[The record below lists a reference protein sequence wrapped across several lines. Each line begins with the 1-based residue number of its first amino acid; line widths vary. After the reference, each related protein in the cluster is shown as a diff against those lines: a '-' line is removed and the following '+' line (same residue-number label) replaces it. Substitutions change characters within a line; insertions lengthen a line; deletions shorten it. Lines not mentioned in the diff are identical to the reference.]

1 MTTSSPK
8 SVWFHFYHSNNM
20 NNCFKIAFL
29 ASALTF
35 VLFSSAA
42 AGQTRPPKDADRA
55 AAMKNAREAFMA
67 NKVAFFTNA
76 LELTP
81 EEAQVFWPLYNE
93 FWNKRMSAHREYMS
107 ILKRINSLDEGSSE
121 NVEKLSDEFERA
133 LAKESEL
140 LKEYYPKFKKALPT
154 EKAMKI
160 FNTEEKFKRSLFNRY
175 KKNAPAKPEN
185 GKFRN

>member
-1 MTTSSPK
+1 
-8 SVWFHFYHSNNM
+8 M
-20 NNCFKIAFL
+20 NNCFKIAII

-35 VLFSSAA
+35 AFFSSATA
-42 AGQTRPPKDADRA
+42 SETPPPKDADRA

-67 NKVAFFTNA
+67 NKVAFFTNE

-93 FWNKRMSAHREYMS
+93 FWDKRTSAHKDYMN
-107 ILKRINSLDEGSSE
+107 ILKRINSLDEGSKE

-133 LAKESEL
+133 ITKESDL
-140 LKEYYPKFKKALPT
+140 LKEYYPKFKKVLPT

-175 KKNAPAKPEN
+175 KKSGAPAAPGN
-185 GKFRN
+185 GKPDNGKIKN